1 MESFNL
7 DIKQFQILD
16 KNKFYLFTVNLK
28 KGTTDLEAFVTHGRL
43 FIESL
48 RKMGIYAAIVPS
60 DFIGNI
66 EAIFSLNKEDSIEV
80 EKYIKENLIK

>member
-1 MESFNL
+1 MEGFNL

-28 KGTTDLEAFVTHGRL
+28 KGTTDLETFVTHGRF

-48 RKMGIYAAIVPS
+48 RKMGINAAIVPS

-66 EAIFSLNKEDSIEV
+66 EATFSLNKEDSVKV